1 MVFLYSAG
9 NMLSLIGISP
19 SDIQA
24 QLSADMKYARL
35 YIKGWKRTTLAE
47 KSGVPVSTIKR
58 FENTSAISLKQLLM
72 LAHALG
78 MLTRF
83 EQLLHMDVEGMS
95 MQDYI
100 KQQVHKKRLRGSK

>member
-1 MVFLYSAG
+1 
-9 NMLSLIGISP
+9 MLSLIGRSP
-19 SDIQA
+19 ADIQA
-24 QLSADMKYARL
+24 QLAADMKDARL
-35 YIKGWKRTTLAE
+35 HIKGWKRTTLAE

-78 MLTRF
+78 LLSRF
-83 EQLLHMDVEGMS
+83 DQLLHTDVEGKN

-100 KQQVHKKRLRGSK
+100 QQQVQKKRQRGST